1 MGISEQPCR
10 STPRPSS
17 FTTFY
22 GSSQQ
27 QIHHLPQHDT
37 ALCTEPGLGFP
48 YYYGADQQDAAFDG
62 DEVELGFRASKAT
75 KVDYFSSPYQPS
87 WTLARADVAAVAA
100 ETSRVRKQRF
110 RDVLESCKQKV
121 EAMEAMESPVAFQE
135 GEDGGVVG
143 DGGGGGSGGGADGM
157 RLVQLLVACA
167 EAVACRDRAQ
177 AAALLRELQA
187 GAPVH
192 GTAFQRVASCFVQG
206 LADRLAL
213 AHPPALGPASMAFC
227 IPPSCAGRDGA
238 RGEAL
243 ALAYELCPYLRFAHF
258 VANASILEAF
268 EGESSVHVVD
278 LGMTLGLDRGHQ
290 WRGLLDGLAARAG
303 AKPARVRVTGVGAP
317 VDTMRA
323 VGREL
328 EAYAEGLGMYL
339 EFRAVDRSLE
349 SLHIDDLGIAADE
362 AVAINSVLEL
372 HCVVKESRG
381 ALNSVLQ
388 TIRKLS
394 PKAFVL
400 VEQDAGHNGPFFLG
414 RFMEALHYYAAVFD
428 ALDAALPRYDARRA
442 RVEQFHFGA
451 EIRNVV
457 GCEGAA
463 RVERHER
470 ADQWRR
476 RMSRAGFQSMPI
488 RMAARAREWLE
499 ENAGGGGYTVAEEKG
514 CLVLG
519 WKGKPVIAASCW
531 KC

>member
-1 MGISEQPCR
+1 MAPNHFP
-10 STPRPSS
+10 TSS
-17 FTTFY
+17 WQT
-22 GSSQQ
+22 
-27 QIHHLPQHDT
+27 H
-37 ALCTEPGLGFP
+37 
-48 YYYGADQQDAAFDG
+48 QDASICTNQQLNYDNPHYLGTEEVALDA
-62 DEVELGFRASKAT
+62 VELELAPRAPKAT
-75 KVDYFSSPYQPS
+75 KVDYLSSPYHAS
-87 WTLARADVAAVAA
+87 WPPAQADF
-100 ETSRVRKQRF
+100 ESSRVRKTKQF
-110 RDVLESCKQKV
+110 RDVLETCKQKV
-121 EAMEAMESPVAFQE
+121 EAMEALEHSPPVAGGGFEEQ
-135 GEDGGVVG
+135 GEAVVSVG
-143 DGGGGGSGGGADGM
+143 DVGGGGSGTGADGM

-177 AAALLRELQA
+177 AAALLRELQV

-227 IPPSCAGRDGA
+227 VPRSSCLDGA

-243 ALAYELCPYLRFAHF
+243 AVAYELCPYLRFAHF

-268 EGESSVHVVD
+268 DGESNVHVID
-278 LGMTLGLDRGHQ
+278 LGMTMGLNRGHQ
-290 WRGLLDGLAARAG
+290 WRALLDGLATRVG
-303 AKPARVRVTGVGAP
+303 GKPARVRVTCVSAR
-317 VDTMRA
+317 VDTMRT
-323 VGREL
+323 VGLEI
-328 EAYAEGLGMYL
+328 EAYAEDLGMSL
-339 EFRAVDRSLE
+339 EFRAVDRTLE
-349 SLHIDDLGIAADE
+349 SLHVDDLGIDAHE

-414 RFMEALHYYAAVFD
+414 RFMEALHYYAALFD

-442 RVEQFHFGA
+442 RVEQFHYGA

-488 RMAARAREWLE
+488 KMAAKAREWLE
-499 ENAGGGGYTVAEEKG
+499 ENAGGSGYTVAEEKG

>member
-1 MGISEQPCR
+1 
-10 STPRPSS
+10 
-17 FTTFY
+17 
-22 GSSQQ
+22 
-27 QIHHLPQHDT
+27 
-37 ALCTEPGLGFP
+37 
-48 YYYGADQQDAAFDG
+48 
-62 DEVELGFRASKAT
+62 
-75 KVDYFSSPYQPS
+75 
-87 WTLARADVAAVAA
+87 
-100 ETSRVRKQRF
+100 
-110 RDVLESCKQKV
+110 
-121 EAMEAMESPVAFQE
+121 
-135 GEDGGVVG
+135 
-143 DGGGGGSGGGADGM
+143 
-157 RLVQLLVACA
+157 
-167 EAVACRDRAQ
+167 
-177 AAALLRELQA
+177 
-187 GAPVH
+187 
-192 GTAFQRVASCFVQG
+192 
-206 LADRLAL
+206 
-213 AHPPALGPASMAFC
+213 
-227 IPPSCAGRDGA
+227 
-238 RGEAL
+238 
-243 ALAYELCPYLRFAHF
+243 
-258 VANASILEAF
+258 
-268 EGESSVHVVD
+268 
-278 LGMTLGLDRGHQ
+278 
-290 WRGLLDGLAARAG
+290 
-303 AKPARVRVTGVGAP
+303 
-317 VDTMRA
+317 MRA

-328 EAYAEGLGMYL
+328 EAYAEELGMRL
-339 EFRAVDRSLE
+339 EFRAVDRTLE
-349 SLHIDDLGIAADE
+349 SLHVDDLGVVAGE

-414 RFMEALHYYAAVFD
+414 RFMEALHYYAALFD

-488 RMAARAREWLE
+488 KMATKAREWLE
-499 ENAGGGGYTVAEEKG
+499 ENAGGSGYTVAEEKG